1 MIPEP
6 KDKLDAA
13 TFVVVI
19 GPGDATLDW
28 QPGCGERTEVG
39 SADLHGIEGGDLARV
54 RRRSPA
60 GATGHSSLAATVGP
74 LPPEGVSPVTRT
86 VAATVPGTSVK
97 LADVALGPT
106 MISSSRP
113 SLRSA

>member
-13 TFVVVI
+13 TLVVVSR
-19 GPGDATLDW
+19 PGDATLDW
-28 QPGCGERTEVG
+28 RQVEASVRRLDQRIFTA
-39 SADLHGIEGGDLARV
+39 SKAGDLARV

-86 VAATVPGTSVK
+86 VAATVAGTSVK
-97 LADVALGPT
+97 MADVALGPT